1 MNSFFFRFQIT
12 LKLDYI
18 LYITLHKFL
27 CISSE
32 YLGYYYMHII
42 EYYYAEQ
49 RFSLFVIMALREM
62 FRKIELFKI
71 RVVLVKGSTN
81 SVNKVSTELLSS
93 LIIFVVVQR

>member
-1 MNSFFFRFQIT
+1 
-12 LKLDYI
+12 
-18 LYITLHKFL
+18 
-27 CISSE
+27 
-32 YLGYYYMHII
+32 
-42 EYYYAEQ
+42 
-49 RFSLFVIMALREM
+49 M

>member
-32 YLGYYYMHII
+32 YLGYYYTHII
-42 EYYYAEQ
+42 EYYYVEQ

>member
-1 MNSFFFRFQIT
+1 
-12 LKLDYI
+12 
-18 LYITLHKFL
+18 
-27 CISSE
+27 
-32 YLGYYYMHII
+32 MHII
-42 EYYYAEQ
+42 EYYYVEQ